1 MGICHICKE
10 QTTLYCVDHEKHIC
24 LNCLLKSHK
33 ECTICQYV
41 GYVDGKVKKDNT
53 CHLCGEE
60 IFEGD
65 LIVRL
70 PCLHKFHQECLLK
83 SLSNIHLNESESCE
97 NQFKCPEC
105 LIDIF
110 TEENKNTVLMQ
121 SLIQQFKQLEFIKKY
136 ANISDENVS
145 ESTTSEVM
153 AAISLK
159 NNDEDSIV
167 VSQSVDTTN
176 KGDDVAIGINP
187 EEQSIE
193 LEIDEDEDKKIVTKD
208 MDGNSLLQTKI
219 ILTWRTKILIVI
231 LVICFI
237 FLIKA
242 LINQHS
248 MVITNKQEQNLK

>member
-1 MGICHICKE
+1 
-10 QTTLYCVDHEKHIC
+10 
-24 LNCLLKSHK
+24 
-33 ECTICQYV
+33 
-41 GYVDGKVKKDNT
+41 
-53 CHLCGEE
+53 
-60 IFEGD
+60 
-65 LIVRL
+65 
-70 PCLHKFHQECLLK
+70 
-83 SLSNIHLNESESCE
+83 
-97 NQFKCPEC
+97 
-105 LIDIF
+105 
-110 TEENKNTVLMQ
+110 MQ

-208 MDGNSLLQTKI
+208 MDGNSLLQTF
-219 ILTWRTKILIVI
+219 V
-231 LVICFI
+231 
-237 FLIKA
+237 
-242 LINQHS
+242 N
-248 MVITNKQEQNLK
+248 